1 MSPRRL
7 ALATVPTRPQPP
19 AAPLPDLW
27 REDVFLAPAEPMLD
41 RIHLL
46 SLDVFDTLLLRTCE
60 RPEDV
65 FLEVGR
71 RAAARGWLAPGIGPG
86 EFASLREASQHHTYA
101 TLGREPQ
108 LEDIYGRLPDWIGTR
123 ASLQRLE
130 EEVEAD
136 VCVLNPSVASLVASC
151 RDRDIR
157 VVLLSDMYLG
167 ERRVRAL
174 LAQAGFDTRV
184 WTDRVIVSVDAGGYK
199 MTGALYEQLAAAYPD
214 VPRSAML
221 HIGDNVQSDVRAAR
235 AAGLHAVHY
244 DMVRHDPDG
253 TAALEQLVCGS
264 PLPELSALRRLSASL
279 SANTPPEQQ
288 AWYRAGASVAGPF
301 ASALVEWALDQCEA
315 EGIELIAPLMR
326 EGYMLA
332 PMLERAARARG
343 LSIDVAPLYVSRQ
356 AVALAGASDL
366 GADLMSR
373 LLDHRRHMQI
383 ADIFALAGL
392 DVPADLEPHRR
403 TQATSAHAAQ
413 VAAGRSLR
421 AAVEAAL
428 QTPEAQARL
437 ARVVAEERR
446 RLVRYIDQVTGEH
459 RAMATLDIGFFAN
472 IQRSIDL
479 ALKGEQCRLRT
490 MHLLG
495 FGHGPVR
502 DHVLH
507 GMDVR
512 TFAGGYGSDRELVK
526 TVHRS
531 APVLEQLLQGPE
543 GSTTGYA
550 VQDAHGR
557 GPSGL
562 PQELVVPIREDN
574 PLPAGE
580 LASKAV
586 VQAGMHRYQELWLN
600 LRRARPQTVSSVV
613 SRQEAWGRLAHR
625 LIDVPS
631 YAEVA
636 TLGSLHDD
644 INFGSRAVLPFCP
657 DDVRSQVAWTGAER
671 VHQSGTAA
679 VAAVWPQGVIA
690 SIDPGVVVA
699 RHAAAATRP
708 YMAPALSLARTLR
721 QRGIPRVVGY
731 GSGDVARAFIDAA
744 RIMGVEVAAL
754 VDGNSALHGTRLH
767 GVDIMSLDDAVAR
780 GVHVYVVLS
789 IAHAE
794 PISTTLKQRYSREPV
809 KALVLTL
816 THLL

>member
-1 MSPRRL
+1 MSPHRL
-7 ALATVPTRPQPP
+7 AVATASTRPQPA

-27 REDVFLAPAEPMLD
+27 REDVFLAPVEPMLD
-41 RIHLL
+41 RIQLL

-71 RAAARGWLAPGIGPG
+71 RAAARGWLAPAIGPG
-86 EFASLREASQHHTYA
+86 EFASLREASQHHNYA

-136 VCVLNPSVASLVASC
+136 FCVLNPSVASLVASC

-167 ERRVRAL
+167 ERRVRTL
-174 LAQAGFDTRV
+174 LAHAGFDTRV
-184 WTDRVIVSVDAGGYK
+184 WTDRVLVSVDAGGYK

-235 AAGLHAVHY
+235 AAGFHAVHY

-253 TAALEQLVCGS
+253 TAALEQLACGHV
-264 PLPELSALRRLSASL
+264 LPELSALRRLSASL
-279 SANTPPEQQ
+279 AAGTTPEQR
-288 AWYRAGASVAGPF
+288 AWYRVGASVAGPF
-301 ASALVEWALDQCEA
+301 ASALVEWTLDQCEA
-315 EGIELIAPLMR
+315 EGIELVAPLMR

-356 AVALAGASDL
+356 AVALAGASDM

-383 ADIFALAGL
+383 ADVFALVGL
-392 DVPADLEPHRR
+392 DVPADLRPYSR
-403 TQATSAHAAQ
+403 TQATSAQAAQ
-413 VAAGRSLR
+413 VAPGRSLR

-428 QTPEAQARL
+428 RTPEAQAQL
-437 ARVVAEERR
+437 ARVVAKERS

-512 TFAGGYGSDRELVK
+512 TFAGGYGSDRDLVK

-550 VQDAHGR
+550 VHEQG
-557 GPSGL
+557 
-562 PQELVVPIREDN
+562 LVVPLREDN

-586 VQAGMHRYQELWLN
+586 VQAAMHRYQELWLN
-600 LRRARPQTVSSVV
+600 LRRARPQTVSRVV
-613 SRQEAWGRLAHR
+613 GRQEAWGRLAHR

-657 DDVRSQVAWTGAER
+657 DDVRTQVAWTGAER

-679 VAAVWPQGVIA
+679 VPAVWPQGVIA

-699 RHAAAATRP
+699 RHATATDRP
-708 YMAPALSLARTLR
+708 YMAPALTLARTLR
-721 QRGIPRVVGY
+721 QRGIARVVGY

-744 RIMGVEVAAL
+744 RIMGIEVAAL
-754 VDGNSALHGTRLH
+754 VDSNSAQHGTRLH
-767 GVDIMSLDDAVAR
+767 GVDIVSLDDAVALD
-780 GVHVYVVLS
+780 VHVYVVLS
-789 IAHAE
+789 IAHAD
-794 PISTTLKQRYSREPV
+794 PISQTIRQRYSREPI
-809 KALVLTL
+809 KALALTL
-816 THLL
+816 TPLP

>member
-1 MSPRRL
+1 MSPHRL
-7 ALATVPTRPQPP
+7 AVATASPRPQP
-19 AAPLPDLW
+19 AASPLPDLW
-27 REDVFLAPAEPMLD
+27 REDVYLAHVEPILD
-41 RIHLL
+41 RIQLL

-71 RAAARGWLAPGIGPG
+71 RAAARGWLAAGIGPG
-86 EFASLREASQHHTYA
+86 EFASLRAASQHHNYA

-108 LEDIYGRLPDWIGTR
+108 LEDIYGRLPDWIGSR
-123 ASLQRLE
+123 GSLQRLE
-130 EEVEAD
+130 EEVEGEF
-136 VCVLNPSVASLVASC
+136 CVLNPSVASLVASC
-151 RDRDIR
+151 RDRNIR

-167 ERRVRAL
+167 ERRVGAL

-184 WTDRVIVSVDAGGYK
+184 WTDRVFVSVDAGGYK

-253 TAALEQLVCGS
+253 TAALEHLVCGS
-264 PLPELSALRRLSASL
+264 LLPELSALRRLSASL
-279 SANTPPEQQ
+279 AARTPPEQR
-288 AWYRAGASVAGPF
+288 AWYRAGASVVGPF
-301 ASALVEWALDQCEA
+301 VSALVEWTLDRCEA
-315 EGIELIAPLMR
+315 EGIGLVAPLMR

-343 LSIDVAPLYVSRQ
+343 LAIDIAPLYVSRQ
-356 AVALAGASDL
+356 AVALAGACDT

-383 ADIFALAGL
+383 ADLFALVGL
-392 DVPADLEPHRR
+392 DVPADLQPYRC
-403 TQATSAHAAQ
+403 TQATSAQAAQ
-413 VAAGRSLR
+413 IGPGRSLR
-421 AAVEAAL
+421 AAVEDAL
-428 QTPEAQARL
+428 QTPEAQQQL
-437 ARVVAEERR
+437 ARVVAEERS
-446 RLVRYIDQVTGEH
+446 RLVRYIDQVTGAH

-472 IQRSIDL
+472 IQRSIDT
-479 ALKGEQCRLRT
+479 ALRAERCGLRT

-512 TFAGGYGSDRELVK
+512 TFAGSYGTGGDLVK

-550 VQDAHGR
+550 VQEA
-557 GPSGL
+557 L
-562 PQELVVPIREDN
+562 IVPVREDN
-574 PLPAGE
+574 PLPSGE

-586 VQAGMHRYQELWLN
+586 VQAAMHRYQELWLN
-600 LRRARPQTVSSVV
+600 LRRARPQTVSRTVA
-613 SRQEAWGRLAHR
+613 RQDAWGRLAHR

-657 DDVRSQVAWTGAER
+657 ADIRTEVAWTGAER

-699 RHAAAATRP
+699 KHAIASDQP
-708 YMAPALSLARTLR
+708 YAAPALTLARTLR
-721 QRGIPRVVGY
+721 QRGIARVVGY
-731 GSGDVARAFIDAA
+731 GTGDVARAFIDAA

-754 VDGNSALHGTRLH
+754 VDSNRAQHGLQLH
-767 GVDIMSLDDAVAR
+767 GVDVVSLDGAVALD
-780 GVHVYVVLS
+780 VHVYVVLS
-789 IAHAE
+789 IAHAD
-794 PISTTLKQRYSREPV
+794 PISHSIRQRYHSEPMT
-809 KALVLTL
+809 ALVLTL
-816 THLL
+816 NHRP